1 MTRSGWPCPHKA
13 GDDGRN
19 VLFNDM
25 NSVFADYALSADEM
39 TKWEKIIEVRDAV
52 NGALETA
59 RAEKKIG
66 KSLEADVALTVPAE
80 DAFLAEMDSAV
91 LADLL
96 IVSQVE
102 VTVGGELAVSVSEAA
117 GTKCPPLLEAQHQG
131 RREWPVSPLRQR
143 DRKVR

>member
-1 MTRSGWPCPHKA
+1 MPHRA
-13 GDDGRN
+13 GDDARN
-19 VLFNDM
+19 VVLNEM
-25 NSVFADYALSADEM
+25 NQPFADYALDEDAM
-39 TKWEKIIEVRDAV
+39 AKWDKIIEVRDAV
-52 NGALETA
+52 NAALEAA

-80 DAFLAEMDSAV
+80 DAFLAEMDGAA

-117 GTKCPPLLEAQHQG
+117 GTKCPRCWKHSTAADEDGLCPRCASVIAKCADFGE
-131 RREWPVSPLRQR
+131 V
-143 DRKVR
+143 